1 MKQERHGARHR
12 IITHRYGAGFGGG
25 WMYGYGD
32 RDGDGIRDDL
42 TMTGNLG
49 EQFDGVGDG
58 GFGDGGGGDGGGGG
72 E

>member
-1 MKQERHGARHR
+1 MIMERHGARHR
-12 IITHRYGAGFGGG
+12 ITTRRYGGG

-32 RDGDGIRDDL
+32 RDGDGVRDDL

-49 EQFDGVGDG
+49 EQFDGMSD
-58 GFGDGGGGDGGGGG
+58 GGDG

>member
-1 MKQERHGARHR
+1 VARQERHGAAHR
-12 IITHRYGAGFGGG
+12 ITHRRYGYGFGGG

-42 TMTGNLG
+42 TMTSNLG
-49 EQFDGVGDG
+49 EQFDGFGDG
-58 GFGDGGGGDGGGGG
+58 GDGGGDGGG